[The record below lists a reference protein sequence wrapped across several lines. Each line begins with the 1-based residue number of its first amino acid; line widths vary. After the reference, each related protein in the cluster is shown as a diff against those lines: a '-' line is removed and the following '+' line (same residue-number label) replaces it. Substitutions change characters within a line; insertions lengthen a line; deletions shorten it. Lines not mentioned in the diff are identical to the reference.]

1 MPIYV
6 SVFVCYVPQPNIYL
20 FISVQNYAVLIPLT
34 GKLLCAGCYRQHVQ
48 ECKQAQFL
56 KENNFWSMLLCEIV
70 SFFNQVLVL
79 LATVHIDVYSVDKF
93 KLFVLLEMICSRN

>member
-20 FISVQNYAVLIPLT
+20 FISVQNYAVLMPLT
-34 GKLLCAGCYRQHVQ
+34 GELLCAGCNRQHVQ

-56 KENNFWSMLLCEIV
+56 KENNFWSMLLCEKV
-70 SFFNQVLVL
+70 SFFIQVLVL
-79 LATVHIDVYSVDKF
+79 LVRLYISIF
-93 KLFVLLEMICSRN
+93 IQSINSN

>member
-20 FISVQNYAVLIPLT
+20 FISVQKYAVLIPLT
-34 GKLLCAGCYRQHVQ
+34 GELLCAGCNRQHVQ

-56 KENNFWSMLLCEIV
+56 KENNFWSMLLCEKV
-70 SFFNQVLVL
+70 SFFIQVLVL
-79 LATVHIDVYSVDKF
+79 LVRLYISIF
-93 KLFVLLEMICSRN
+93 IQSINSN